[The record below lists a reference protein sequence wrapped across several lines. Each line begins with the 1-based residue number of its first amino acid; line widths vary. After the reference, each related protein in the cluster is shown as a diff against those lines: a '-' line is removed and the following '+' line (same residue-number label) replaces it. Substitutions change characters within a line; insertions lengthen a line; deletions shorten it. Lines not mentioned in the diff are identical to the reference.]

1 MTMKVFDNPQP
12 PQRAQLALI
21 LLGSLID
28 YQEVDSQ
35 QPYIASSK
43 FFVTSQGLKFFWPK
57 WYYYSTLHSQYLWPP
72 IENMNLDGNIRC
84 MIASR
89 SFGIIVNMN
98 FLILNIGAALGQSRA
113 GWK

>member
-43 FFVTSQGLKFFWPK
+43 FFVTSQGLKIFFGPSGVITPL
-57 WYYYSTLHSQYLWPP
+57 YIHNTPDIRLINYSGYECSLLTNS
-72 IENMNLDGNIRC
+72 
-84 MIASR
+84 
-89 SFGIIVNMN
+89 II
-98 FLILNIGAALGQSRA
+98 LID
-113 GWK
+113 

>member
-35 QPYIASSK
+35 QPYIASSN
-43 FFVTSQGLKFFWPK
+43 FFCYIPRFLIFFLPK
-57 WYYYSTLHSQYLWPP
+57 WYYYSTLHSQYLWP
-72 IENMNLDGNIRC
+72 IENMSSDGDIRC

-89 SFGIIVNMN
+89 RFGTIVDMN
-98 FLILNIGAALGQSRA
+98 F
-113 GWK
+113 

>member
-1 MTMKVFDNPQP
+1 MRMTMKVFDNPQP

-43 FFVTSQGLKFFWPK
+43 FFVTSQGLKIFWPK
-57 WYYYSTLHSQYLWPP
+57 WCYYSTLHSQYLWPP
-72 IENMNLDGNIRC
+72 IENTSSDGDFQC
-84 MIASR
+84 MIVSKR
-89 SFGIIVNMN
+89 FDTIVDMN
-98 FLILNIGAALGQSRA
+98 F
-113 GWK
+113 